1 MCPGK
6 SRQSWTTA
14 KPQLTAQQKSQDT
27 IISPSSP
34 PKIYCREKGK
44 EGKKRARV
52 SKRQTKQNKIG
63 EPANDHKAPW
73 PYVTNKGRERR
84 DNVRQVVL
92 IKGIAVPSV
101 DHFTNC

>member
-1 MCPGK
+1 MPGK
-6 SRQSWTTA
+6 KQTKLDDSQTSAHCATE
-14 KPQLTAQQKSQDT
+14 KSGYDHIPLKSPQNLLQG
-27 IISPSSP
+27 
-34 PKIYCREKGK
+34 EGK
-44 EGKKRARV
+44 RGKKRARV

>member
-1 MCPGK
+1 M
-6 SRQSWTTA
+6 
-14 KPQLTAQQKSQDT
+14 
-27 IISPSSP
+27 
-34 PKIYCREKGK
+34 
-44 EGKKRARV
+44 